1 MDGLLTELGNYSP
14 LTCSK
19 AEAPGNLGGGD
30 TDCQT
35 FKNLKRK
42 NLSGISLQVGSR
54 EDQRAEVHQ
63 PYSLCPQTASA
74 VPSHS
79 TAQRPPGDTGN
90 LLPS

>member
-35 FKNLKRK
+35 FKNLKQK
-42 NLSGISLQVGSR
+42 KSLGNLPASR
-54 EDQRAEVHQ
+54 EQGRAEVHQ